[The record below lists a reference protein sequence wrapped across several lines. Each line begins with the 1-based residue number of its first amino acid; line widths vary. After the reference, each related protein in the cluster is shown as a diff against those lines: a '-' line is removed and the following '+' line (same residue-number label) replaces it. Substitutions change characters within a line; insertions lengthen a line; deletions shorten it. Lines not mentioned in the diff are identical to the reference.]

1 MNEFF
6 NAPPKKQRLRKGSQF
21 LESLFLQIENFFCL
35 YGPSQKTKRGFMF
48 LDRFQSIISKFN
60 FNSLKTVLFILLIS
74 TAGLF
79 SLPTQAISLGFGFP
93 VNSEADFNG
102 YIVKL
107 KPTENGFKTFAD
119 PQSILMSVP
128 SVNEVVSTQFGLFAH
143 VSTQQG
149 VTQLKTQLQSTANF
163 EVDYVERNYRIH
175 IQSKKTS
182 PPKKTLKDV
191 ATEFLKLDRL
201 FEKQWALHNT
211 GFNGT
216 RKANFGGN
224 GSVGS
229 GKIGADIN
237 ALNAWKLTKG
247 DSTNPIKI
255 AVIDTGIDYNHPEL
269 KTQMD
274 VNEKEL
280 HGQKGVDDDGNGFVD
295 DIYGYDFAYNDGD
308 PYDGDGHG
316 THCAGVIGAAH
327 NDKGMMGVMAHVK
340 LVAIKFLDDDGN
352 GDDLNAIKAIDY
364 AIQRGVKVI
373 SNSWGGDHNLR
384 AMEEAIDAANRAGI
398 VFVVA
403 AGNEGRD
410 NDKNPTYPANYL
422 VPNIISVG
430 AHDSYGDLSEFSNYG
445 KNTVHV
451 LAPGTDIVSTF
462 IGDSYESLSGTSMAT
477 PQVSGIVGLLLTLE
491 PNLTPEQVRERLMT
505 TSMHDIDDNHYFS
518 NSGGRVDAFR
528 ALLNLRK

>member
-1 MNEFF
+1 
-6 NAPPKKQRLRKGSQF
+6 
-21 LESLFLQIENFFCL
+21 
-35 YGPSQKTKRGFMF
+35 
-48 LDRFQSIISKFN
+48 
-60 FNSLKTVLFILLIS
+60 
-74 TAGLF
+74 
-79 SLPTQAISLGFGFP
+79 
-93 VNSEADFNG
+93 
-102 YIVKL
+102 
-107 KPTENGFKTFAD
+107 
-119 PQSILMSVP
+119 
-128 SVNEVVSTQFGLFAH
+128 
-143 VSTQQG
+143 
-149 VTQLKTQLQSTANF
+149 
-163 EVDYVERNYRIH
+163 
-175 IQSKKTS
+175 
-182 PPKKTLKDV
+182 
-191 ATEFLKLDRL
+191 
-201 FEKQWALHNT
+201 
-211 GFNGT
+211 
-216 RKANFGGN
+216 
-224 GSVGS
+224 
-229 GKIGADIN
+229 
-237 ALNAWKLTKG
+237 
-247 DSTNPIKI
+247 
-255 AVIDTGIDYNHPEL
+255 
-269 KTQMD
+269 
-274 VNEKEL
+274 
-280 HGQKGVDDDGNGFVD
+280 
-295 DIYGYDFAYNDGD
+295 
-308 PYDGDGHG
+308 
-316 THCAGVIGAAH
+316 VIGAAH
-327 NDKGMMGVMAHVK
+327 NDKGLMGVMAHVK